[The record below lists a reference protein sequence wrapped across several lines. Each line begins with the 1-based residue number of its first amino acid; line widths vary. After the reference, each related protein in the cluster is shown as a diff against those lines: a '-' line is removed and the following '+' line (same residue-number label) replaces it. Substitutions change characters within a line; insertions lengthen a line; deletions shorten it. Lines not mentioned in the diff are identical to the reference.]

1 MSLQLTAFSAA
12 TSSIMA
18 GLAAAKQEM
27 SSRYL
32 TANAGTPLA
41 AFGFRATALAAS
53 GASNIVGVGIDEKH
67 VDGVPTGVQAIKFLV
82 RSKVAPSSLSKAET
96 IPKQVNGIPTD
107 VEEVGN
113 IVPQGKK
120 KASARRAAAA
130 PQAAAM
136 PNPRQKLRPAQPG
149 SSVGFEIPGGQFVMA
164 GTFGLLVKDNQG
176 NKYIL
181 SNNHVIAGEN
191 GVDAGGSV
199 RIGIPAGSPI
209 FQPGFLDGGKAATD
223 MVASLTRWIKLRAD
237 RTDNLVDGAI
247 AKLKSAGI
255 ATRNIMFIGAP
266 QGVAAATVDT
276 VVHKFGRTTSYRAG
290 RISSVSFDVTIP
302 YDVGNVV
309 FQDQIA
315 IRGLSGKRFSDSG
328 DSGSAILERATNKVV
343 GLLFAGATN
352 GSLTFGNHIKDVFAK
367 LKVSLA

>member
-1 MSLQLTAFSAA
+1 MSVMFSAA
-12 TSSIMA
+12 SKSQIA
-18 GLAAAKQEM
+18 DLAAAKAEM

-32 TANAGTPLA
+32 TAGGGMPLA
-41 AFGFRATALAAS
+41 AFGFRATALSAS
-53 GASNIVGVGIDEKH
+53 ENSNIVGVGIDEKH
-67 VDGVPTGVQAIKFLV
+67 VDGIPTGIQAVKFLV
-82 RSKVAPSSLSKAET
+82 KSKVAPASLSKAQT
-96 IPKQVNGIPTD
+96 IPKEVNGIPTD

-120 KASARRAAAA
+120 KAKPRPSAALA
-130 PQAAAM
+130 QAAAM
-136 PNPRQKLRPAQPG
+136 PNPRQKIRPAQPG

-164 GTFGLLVKDNQG
+164 GTFGLLVKDAQG
-176 NKYIL
+176 NKYVL
-181 SNNHVIAGEN
+181 SNNHVIANESGM
-191 GVDAGGSV
+191 DAAGTTKV
-199 RIGIPAGSPI
+199 GIPAGSPI
-209 FQPGFLDGGKAATD
+209 FQPGFLDGGKLATD
-223 MVASLTRWIKLRAD
+223 QIASLTRWINLRAD

-255 ATRNIMFIGAP
+255 AVREILFIGAP
-266 QGVAAATVDT
+266 QGVAPAAVDT

-290 RISSVSFDVTIP
+290 RVSSVSFDVTIP
-302 YDVGNVV
+302 YDVGSVV

-352 GSLTFGNHIKDVFAK
+352 GSLTFANHIKDVFTQ

>member
-32 TANAGTPLA
+32 A
-41 AFGFRATALAAS
+41 AVGIAPMAATGFRATAMAAS
-53 GASNIVGVGIDEKH
+53 RASNIVGVGIDEKY
-67 VDGVPTGVQAIKFLV
+67 VDGVPSGVQSIKFLV
-82 RSKVAPSSLSKAET
+82 RSKVAPSNLSKAEM
-96 IPKQVNGIPTD
+96 IPSHVNGVPTD

-120 KASARRAAAA
+120 KASARHVAAGT
-130 PQAAAM
+130 QAADM
-136 PNPRQKLRPAQPG
+136 PNPRLRIRPAQPG
-149 SSVGFEIPGGQFVMA
+149 SSVGFEIPGGQFIMA
-164 GTFGLLVKDNQG
+164 GTFGLLVKDGQG

-191 GVDAGGSV
+191 GVDSGGTV
-199 RIGIPAGSPI
+199 RISIPAGSPI
-209 FQPGFLDGGKAATD
+209 FQPGFLDGGNAATD
-223 MVASLTRWIKLRAD
+223 KVASLTRWIKLRAD
-237 RTDNLVDGAI
+237 RTNNLVDGAI
-247 AKLKSAGI
+247 AKLKSASI
-255 ATRNIMFIGAP
+255 ANRNILFIGAP
-266 QGVAAATVDT
+266 KGVATATVDT

-302 YDVGNVV
+302 YDVGSVV

-315 IRGLSGKRFSDSG
+315 VRGLGGKRFSDTG

-352 GSLTFGNHIKDVFAK
+352 GSLTFGNHIKDVFTK
-367 LKVSLA
+367 LKVRLA

>member
-32 TANAGTPLA
+32 TATAATPLA
-41 AFGFRATALAAS
+41 AFGFRAMASAAA
-53 GASNIVGVGIDEKH
+53 GTSNIVGVGIDEKQ
-67 VDGVPTGVQAIKFLV
+67 VDGIPTGVQAVKFLV
-82 RSKVAPSSLSKAET
+82 KSKVAPSSLSRAEA
-96 IPKQVNGIPTD
+96 IPKEVNGIPTD

-113 IVPQGKK
+113 ILPQGKK
-120 KASARRAAAA
+120 KAAS
-130 PQAAAM
+130 QAAAM
-136 PNPRQKLRPAQPG
+136 PNPRQKIRPAQPG
-149 SSVGFEIPGGQFVMA
+149 GSVGFQIPGGQFVMA
-164 GTFGLLVKDNQG
+164 GTFGLLVKDTQG

-191 GVDAGGSV
+191 GVDAGGV
-199 RIGIPAGSPI
+199 TRITIPAGSPI
-209 FQPGFLDGGKAATD
+209 FQPGFLDGGNAATD
-223 MVASLTRWIKLRAD
+223 MVANLTRWIKLRAD

-255 ATRNIMFIGAP
+255 AKRDILFIGVP
-266 QGVAAATVDT
+266 QGVAPAAVDT

-315 IRGLSGKRFSDSG
+315 IRGLGGKRFSDSG
-328 DSGSAILERATNKVV
+328 DSGSAILERASNKVV

-352 GSLTFGNHIKDVFAK
+352 GSLTFANHIKDVFTK

>member
-18 GLAAAKQEM
+18 GLTAAKQEM

-32 TANAGTPLA
+32 TTTAATPLA
-41 AFGFRATALAAS
+41 AFGFRAMAAAT
-53 GASNIVGVGIDEKH
+53 GTSNIVGVGIDEKQ
-67 VDGVPTGVQAIKFLV
+67 VDGVPTGVQAVKFLV
-82 RSKVAPSSLSKAET
+82 KSKVAPSSLSRAES

-120 KASARRAAAA
+120 KAASRRVAT
-130 PQAAAM
+130 PQADTM
-136 PNPRQKLRPAQPG
+136 PNPRQKIRPAQPG
-149 SSVGFEIPGGQFVMA
+149 SSVGFQIPGGQFVMA
-164 GTFGLLVKDNQG
+164 GTFGLLVKDAQG

-191 GVDAGGSV
+191 GVDAGGV
-199 RIGIPAGSPI
+199 TRITIPAGSPI
-209 FQPGFLDGGKAATD
+209 FQPGFLDGGNAATD

-247 AKLKSAGI
+247 AKLRSAGI
-255 ATRNIMFIGAP
+255 AKRDILFIGVP
-266 QGVAAATVDT
+266 QGVAPAAVDT

-328 DSGSAILERATNKVV
+328 DSGSAILERASNKVM

-352 GSLTFGNHIKDVFAK
+352 GSLTFANHIKDVFTK

>member
-18 GLAAAKQEM
+18 SLAAAKQEM

-32 TANAGTPLA
+32 TANVGTPLA
-41 AFGFRATALAAS
+41 AFGFRAMASAA
-53 GASNIVGVGIDEKH
+53 AVTSNIVGVGIDEKH
-67 VDGVPTGVQAIKFLV
+67 VDGVPTGVQAVKFLV
-82 RSKVAPSSLSKAET
+82 KSKVASSSLSRAEA
-96 IPKQVNGIPTD
+96 IPKFVNGIPTD

-120 KASARRAAAA
+120 KVAPRHAAA
-130 PQAAAM
+130 PAAAAM
-136 PNPRQKLRPAQPG
+136 PNPRQKIRPAQPG
-149 SSVGFEIPGGQFVMA
+149 SSAGFQIPGGQFVMA
-164 GTFGLLVKDNQG
+164 GTFGLLVKDTQG

-191 GVDAGGSV
+191 GVDAGGVV
-199 RIGIPAGSPI
+199 RVAIAAGSPI
-209 FQPGFLDGGKAATD
+209 FQPGFLDGGHAATD
-223 MVASLTRWIKLRAD
+223 QIASLTRWVKLRAD

-255 ATRNIMFIGAP
+255 AKRDILFIGAP
-266 QGVAAATVDT
+266 QGVTPATVDT
-276 VVHKFGRTTSYRAG
+276 IVHKFGRTTSYRAG

-328 DSGSAILERATNKVV
+328 DSGSAILERASNKVV

-352 GSLTFGNHIKDVFAK
+352 GSLTFANHIKDVFTK